1 MDSSK
6 IIPKVFISYAW
17 TSQEY
22 QEKVISL
29 AMQLKSDGIDV
40 ILDVWHLKAGNDKN
54 AFMEKSV
61 NDDSV
66 TSVLMLINPAYAE
79 KANGRSGGVGAET
92 QIITPEIYNNKEQGK
107 YIPVIMEKNK
117 DGHIDIPAY
126 LKSTLY
132 FDLSDPENQ
141 EKEYRRMVRNLYGEP
156 EYPEPSCGTKPS
168 WVDDIKSIKPTFFK
182 PYASL
187 DNNKIDNEIKDI
199 DLINYLDEIKQGILN
214 HDKDNHLA
222 QMNSDLFGQ
231 LMMEYQEYRDR
242 YLDLLQHAIR
252 VKEGY
257 KHLAEFI
264 DDIGCEVHHG
274 ALSTDTFRGDAIL
287 IYLQELFIYTIAY
300 YWKYKKYDAVRYLF
314 NRTYFSS
321 ILLEKTYVG
330 FSVSNGK
337 MLLDQYI
344 CNRDNKKYL
353 SGVGVY
359 WMEQIYTDVC
369 SKDEFV
375 EADILCYNASIFI
388 AKNTRYTWFP
398 TTYIYGHARYFYNRI
413 AQKLISKE
421 FVSIMASI
429 LGFKS
434 VDDFVEKYTY
444 LYQNSK
450 ELKLGYSYS
459 FDRSPYFFDVV
470 KPEELAMEN

>member
-22 QEKVISL
+22 QDNVVSL
-29 AMQLKSDGIDV
+29 ATRLQSDGIDV
-40 ILDVWHLKAGNDKN
+40 ILDVWDLKPGNDKN

-66 TSVLMLINPAYAE
+66 TNVLILINPIYVA
-79 KANGRSGGVGAET
+79 KANDRSGGVGAET
-92 QIITPEIYNNKEQGK
+92 QIITPEIYNNKEQEK
-107 YIPVIMEKNK
+107 YIPVILEKNK
-117 DGHIDIPAY
+117 DGSIDIPAY
-126 LKSTLY
+126 LRSTLY
-132 FDLSDPENQ
+132 FDLSDLETR
-141 EKEYRRMVRNLYGEP
+141 EHEYKRMVRNLYGKP
-156 EYPEPSCGTKPS
+156 EYPEPPRGTKPS
-168 WVDDIKSIKPTFFK
+168 WVDDIRPIKPTFFQA
-182 PYASL
+182 YASL
-187 DNNKIDNEIKDI
+187 DNNKINDEIKDV
-199 DLINYLDEIKQGILN
+199 DLINYLEQIKQGILT
-214 HDKDNHLA
+214 HDKDNVLH
-222 QMNSDLFGQ
+222 QMNPDLFAP
-231 LMMEYQEYRDR
+231 LMMEYQEYRNN
-242 YLDLLQHAIR
+242 YLELLQHILK
-252 VKEGY
+252 VKDGY
-257 KHLAEFI
+257 KYLADFI
-264 DDIGCEVHHG
+264 DDIGCEVHRG
-274 ALSTDTFRGDAIL
+274 TLSTDTFRGDAIL
-287 IYLQELFIYTIAY
+287 IYLQEVFIYTIAY
-300 YWKYKKYDAVRYLF
+300 YWKYKKYNAVRYLF
-314 NRTYFSS
+314 NKTYFSS
-321 ILLEKTYVG
+321 MLPEKTYVG
-330 FSVSNGK
+330 LSISNGK
-337 MLLDQYI
+337 MLLDKYI
-344 CNRDNKKYL
+344 CNRDNKQYF

-369 SKDEFV
+369 SKEEFV

-434 VDDFVEKYTY
+434 VDEFVEKYTY

-470 KPEELAMEN
+470 KPEELAIEN